1 MYISRNRSNGYRNDS
16 YDRTR
21 GDDRYSR
28 EPELFKDRKT
38 GLWVD
43 ENGDVP
49 DIPENREI
57 LAEIEEEEEYERR
70 RPSRSKYSSR
80 SSRYRDEEDDYDR
93 PRPSRSKYSAV
104 GRGRDEEE
112 YRPPSRVSK
121 YAARDDEPEE
131 EERRPA
137 RSKYATDEKDV
148 KASNIE
154 KVKSVNKE
162 IFMIDKPIDDKYHKV
177 LLPVGYNQKRVQV
190 SISELDSTTSIR
202 YYKNEITKEEMSME
216 DRVGER
222 FGETLFKKDGGDRAA
237 VVIPEIKAFGS
248 NDEAEAM
255 LYANGN
261 SSIINSI
268 HQVVA
273 AQTSFNPKTE
283 ILAFSTYVLDE
294 YYTNTGKNNLLDL
307 PAALN
312 DLNLMQMPAKL
323 KEIYDGLYNNIHTRN
338 GILQIDKK
346 LLELLNFY
354 IQGYSANPGLY
365 LSSFFLSIGNLL
377 EQLKKVKDEG
387 LKRNLMDGLETC
399 ILSVMSSLLSYKAE
413 VSKKDDV
420 PCLSAPIKELIA
432 VTEDAAILSDITKLR
447 GDDSKEFFYIDR
459 MYTPTIHDTISELD
473 RLYTIQTYGRLLL
486 YTYDAM
492 YMIIKTKN
500 KGYCI
505 SNINIYK

>member
-1 MYISRNRSNGYRNDS
+1 MFINKRSNYRNDS
-16 YDRTR
+16 YDRVR

-70 RPSRSKYSSR
+70 RPSRSKYSSGR

-104 GRGRDEEE
+104 GRSRDEEEE
-112 YRPPSRVSK
+112 YRPPSRTSK
-121 YAARDDEPEE
+121 YAARDDEPE

-148 KASNIE
+148 KTSSIE

-202 YYKNEITKEEMSME
+202 YYKNEITKEEKGME
-216 DRVGER
+216 ERANTR
-222 FGETLFKKDGGDRAA
+222 FGEALFNKDNGDRSA
-237 VVIPEIKAFGS
+237 VEIPAIKAFGG
-248 NDEAEAM
+248 DEAEAM
-255 LYANGN
+255 LYANTN
-261 SSIINSI
+261 SSIVNSI
-268 HQVVA
+268 HQVVG
-273 AQTSFNPKTE
+273 AQTSFDSKNE
-283 ILAFSTYVLDE
+283 VLAFSTYILDE

-338 GILQIDKK
+338 GIIQIDKK

-365 LSSFFLSIGNLL
+365 LNSFFLSIGNLL
-377 EQLKKVKDEG
+377 EQLTKVKDEG
-387 LKRNLMDGLETC
+387 LKINLMDGLETC
-399 ILSVMSSLLSYKAE
+399 ILSVMSSLLSYKTE
-413 VSKKDDV
+413 VSRKEDA

-432 VTEDAAILSDITKLR
+432 VTENANLLADITKLR

-459 MYTPTIHDTISELD
+459 IYTPVIHDTISELD

-492 YMIIKTKN
+492 YMVIKTKN